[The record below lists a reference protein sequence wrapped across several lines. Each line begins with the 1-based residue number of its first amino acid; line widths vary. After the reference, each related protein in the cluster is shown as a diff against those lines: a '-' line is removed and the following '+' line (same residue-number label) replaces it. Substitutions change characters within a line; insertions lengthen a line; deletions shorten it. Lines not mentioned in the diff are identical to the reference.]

1 MPKRLPPYP
10 WDTNTAYYTAV
21 HDVLNIELKLLEA
34 EFVVWYKDMTPDER
48 KSWKNDMVQYEL
60 ELEADQVYKKALKTA
75 KKHGPDW
82 LAKIPNVETPQQYA
96 ESQREFCLEV
106 ERFRYRA
113 KYSYLIEEVE
123 EVLSQ
128 PSWDHDRYVDVICQ
142 RYLDE
147 QIERTMELFNLKD
160 KEISRQSALA
170 LRRLVQFIHVRNRF
184 ERLSN
189 LNAPDII
196 TNNEAQ
202 LLIAHMEDLKRG
214 CTNEELE
221 AINDLYDIYLH
232 RKETAYEKDAHPGT
246 QPCTNK
252 KKRKRWKTSKK
263 KYKDPFPS
271 SPPAITSNKDRILLE
286 KHMQLIKETYETWTS
301 AVNKKAEI
309 YENLVRAPGS
319 AFSRK

>member
-1 MPKRLPPYP
+1 MSKKLPPHP

-21 HDVLNIELKLLEA
+21 HDVLNIELSLLEP
-34 EFVVWYKDMTPDER
+34 EFVVWYKDMTTAER
-48 KSWKNDMVQYEL
+48 KSWKSDMVEYEL
-60 ELEADQVYKKALKTA
+60 QREADQVYKKALKMA
-75 KKHGPDW
+75 KKYGPDW
-82 LAKIPNVETPQQYA
+82 LAEMPNVDTPQQFA

-106 ERFRYRA
+106 ERFRHRA

-128 PSWDHDRYVDVICQ
+128 PSWDHDKYVDTVCQ
-142 RYLDE
+142 RYLNE
-147 QIERTMELFNLKD
+147 QIEETMDLFNLNE
-160 KEISRQSALA
+160 KEISRQSVLA
-170 LRRLVQFIHVRNRF
+170 LRRLVQFINVRNRY
-184 ERLSN
+184 ERLSS
-189 LNAPDII
+189 LSAPAEI

-221 AINDLYDIYLH
+221 AINDLYDIYLQ
-232 RKETAYEKDAHPGT
+232 RKETAYEKDV
-246 QPCTNK
+246 Q
-252 KKRKRWKTSKK
+252 KKRKRRKTSKK

-271 SPPAITSNKDRILLE
+271 SPPTITSNKNRVLLE
-286 KHMQLIKETYETWTS
+286 KHLPLIKETYETWTS

-309 YENLVRAPGS
+309 YKNLVRAPGS